1 MHFFENKLKYKF
13 LLIALS
19 FIVAGC
25 ATRLPT
31 PQGIPEV
38 TIADYEKTVV
48 DKTRKIEIYDGLYNK
63 LTVQATWLD
72 SLLTDY
78 NLSHSARLSQWNES
92 KYREERAK
100 RVNKNA
106 ENTEFFVSFFTPE
119 KKHSDL
125 SNQKNI
131 WKVFLDVNG
140 QRYEGKTAKI
150 KLLLSEV
157 QAQFPH
163 HNRWSTPYYVSF
175 PVATSL
181 VEGKPAKLIFTGAIG
196 SAELKYNT
204 EGISP

>member
-1 MHFFENKLKYKF
+1 MQLNHKFSAVKLF
-13 LLIALS
+13 LVAFSYLI
-19 FIVAGC
+19 AGC
-25 ATRLPT
+25 ATRLAT
-31 PQGIPEV
+31 PEGIPEV
-38 TIADYEKTVV
+38 TIANYERAVVEKTKKV
-48 DKTRKIEIYDGLYNK
+48 EIYDGLYNK

-72 SLLTDY
+72 SLLTEY
-78 NLSHSARLSQWNES
+78 NLSHSARLSQWTEV

-100 RVNKNA
+100 KVNKNA

-140 QRYEGKTAKI
+140 QRYEGKTSKI
-150 KLLLSEV
+150 KLLLSEI
-157 QAQFPH
+157 QAQYPH
-163 HNRWSTPYYVSF
+163 HNRWSVPYYITF

-196 SAELKYNT
+196 SAEVNFNFD
-204 EGISP
+204 SAAP